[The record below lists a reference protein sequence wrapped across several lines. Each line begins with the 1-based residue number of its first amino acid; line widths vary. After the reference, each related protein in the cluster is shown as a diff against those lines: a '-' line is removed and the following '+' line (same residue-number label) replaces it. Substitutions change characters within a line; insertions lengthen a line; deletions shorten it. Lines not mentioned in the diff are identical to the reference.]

1 MRQEKMMIKDLPP
14 LPQYV
19 LDYERERAAALD
31 HFFARPC
38 KARAAALVGFARA
51 EESGFLTD
59 MTEEQVQ
66 LVRRFVEVPY

>member
-1 MRQEKMMIKDLPP
+1 MIKDLPP

-59 MTEEQVQ
+59 MTEEQVR
-66 LVRRFVEVPY
+66 LVRQFVEIPWE

>member
-1 MRQEKMMIKDLPP
+1 MMIKDLPP

-31 HFFARPC
+31 HFFARPN
-38 KARAAALVGFARA
+38 KTRASALVEFARA
-51 EESGFLTD
+51 EGSGFVKN

-66 LVRRFVEVPY
+66 LVRQFVEIPWE